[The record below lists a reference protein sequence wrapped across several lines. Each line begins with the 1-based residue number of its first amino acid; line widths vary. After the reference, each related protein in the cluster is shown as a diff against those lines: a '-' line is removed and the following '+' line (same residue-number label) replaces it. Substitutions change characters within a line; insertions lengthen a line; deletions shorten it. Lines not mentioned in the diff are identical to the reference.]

1 MQTERGHWPAPLSGN
16 DLPPHRDFRH
26 NRRAPPVCSGCE
38 LWGLTVPRPRAEWW
52 VYVLRC
58 RDGTLYTGVT
68 TDPARRLEQHNAG
81 TASKY
86 TRARRPVTMVYRER
100 TDGHG
105 AALQREFAIK
115 KLSRAAKDALVASR
129 RRRKRA

>member
-1 MQTERGHWPAPLSGN
+1 
-16 DLPPHRDFRH
+16 
-26 NRRAPPVCSGCE
+26 
-38 LWGLTVPRPRAEWW
+38 

-86 TRARRPVTMVYRER
+86 TRARRPVTMVYREPV
-100 TDGHG
+100 TGHG
-105 AALQREFAIK
+105 AALQREIAIK
-115 KLSRAAKDALVASR
+115 KLSRAAKDALVASP

>member
-1 MQTERGHWPAPLSGN
+1 M
-16 DLPPHRDFRH
+16 
-26 NRRAPPVCSGCE
+26 
-38 LWGLTVPRPRAEWW
+38 PRAKREWW

-68 TDPARRLEQHNAG
+68 TDLARRLAQHNAG

-86 TRARRPVTMVYRER
+86 TRSRRPVEMVYREPAKS
-100 TDGHG
+100 HG
-105 AALQREFAIK
+105 DALRRELAIK
-115 KLSRAAKDALVASR
+115 ALSRTAKDALVASQ

>member
-1 MQTERGHWPAPLSGN
+1 
-16 DLPPHRDFRH
+16 
-26 NRRAPPVCSGCE
+26 
-38 LWGLTVPRPRAEWW
+38 

-68 TDPARRLEQHNAG
+68 TDPARRLAQHNAG

-86 TRARRPVTMVYRER
+86 TRSRRPVAMVYREPAAS
-100 TDGHG
+100 HG
-105 AALQREFAIK
+105 AALRREIAIK
-115 KLSRAAKDALVASR
+115 RLSRSQKDALVASQ